1 MDRPAAGR
9 PPMSVQDE
17 APRKVTFECRRRG
30 VRLNSRV
37 PVLVEWES
45 ADGTSVQEKAHTR
58 TVGPYGCLVVLAKKL
73 ELDQRV
79 RVTNLATHVTSPAVV
94 VWSGNERAEGW
105 ELGFELLD
113 PEMGFWGLEL

>member
-1 MDRPAAGR
+1 
-9 PPMSVQDE
+9 
-17 APRKVTFECRRRG
+17 